1 MIRLVLWST
10 LYDDLHEAVQ
20 GFERLIVFC
29 IAARSASS
37 SFKKM
42 KNGVCVFVETW
53 SLVMEVELNARSKRH
68 WEDSLDGET
77 VETAQVKFKR
87 LLGKDVFDAPDTSAC
102 IYASFPELISSIVTT
117 NLNIQL
123 ITSSRQ

>member
-1 MIRLVLWST
+1 
-10 LYDDLHEAVQ
+10 
-20 GFERLIVFC
+20 
-29 IAARSASS
+29 
-37 SFKKM
+37 
-42 KNGVCVFVETW
+42 
-53 SLVMEVELNARSKRH
+53 MEVELNARSKRH

-87 LLGKDVFDAPDTSAC
+87 LLGKDVFDAADTSAC

-123 ITSSRQ
+123 INSSRK